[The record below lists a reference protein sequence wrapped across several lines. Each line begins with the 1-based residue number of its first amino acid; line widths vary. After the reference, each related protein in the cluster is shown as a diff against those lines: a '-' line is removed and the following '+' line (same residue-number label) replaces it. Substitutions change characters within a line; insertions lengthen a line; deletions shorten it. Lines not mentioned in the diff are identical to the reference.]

1 MTTVLV
7 VDDSAIDRRLV
18 GGLLSKASD
27 WKIEYAADGAEALER
42 AKRALPD
49 LIITDLHM
57 PRMDGLELVR
67 AMRVHHPEVPVI
79 LMTAYGSEAF
89 AVEALQ
95 QGAASYVPKSQLA
108 DKLSDTVREILARA
122 KASRSYEALL
132 SRLNRSEFTFFVEL
146 GNDASLIDPLV
157 DLVQQTV
164 ARARL
169 CDSSGQLRIGV
180 ALREALLNAL
190 LHGNLEISLERMD
203 DAREQLMSQRELSI
217 PIDRPVDEALLAR
230 RIFVNVRISTEEA
243 RFVIRDEG
251 PGFDVSSVPT
261 SWEPGGLEK
270 KGSRSL
276 SLMRAFMDEV
286 VYNEAGNE
294 VTLVKRK
301 EEEKTAEAPRG
312 IDV

>member
-1 MTTVLV
+1 MTMVLV

-18 GGLLSKASD
+18 GGLLGKASD
-27 WKIEYAADGAEALER
+27 WRIEYAADGAEALDHVG
-42 AKRALPD
+42 KSLPD
-49 LIITDLHM
+49 LIVTDLHM

-67 AMRVHHPEVPVI
+67 AMRDRHPEVPVI

-89 AVEALQ
+89 AVEALE

-108 DKLSDTVREILARA
+108 DKLCETVREILARA
-122 KASRSYEALL
+122 SAHKSYEELL
-132 SRLNRSEFTFFVEL
+132 SRLDRSEFTFFVEL
-146 GNDASLIDPLV
+146 GNDASLIDPMV

-169 CDSSGQLRIGV
+169 CDSGGQLRIGV

-190 LHGNLEISLERMD
+190 LHGNLEIPVEHMD
-203 DAREQLMSQRELSI
+203 DAREQLLRQRDL
-217 PIDRPVDEALLAR
+217 PIRSEKPEQQAFRDR

-251 PGFDVSSVPT
+251 PGFDVSTVPS
-261 SWEPGGLEK
+261 SWEPGGLEQQ
-270 KGSRSL
+270 GSRSL
-276 SLMRAFMDEV
+276 SLIRAFMDDV
-286 VYNEAGNE
+286 AYNEAGNE
-294 VTLVKRK
+294 VTLIKRK
-301 EEEKTAEAPRG
+301 AVHVEPTQG

>member
-1 MTTVLV
+1 MTMVLV

-18 GGLLSKASD
+18 GGLLSKGSD
-27 WKIEYAADGAEALER
+27 WQIEYAADGAEALEH
-42 AKRALPD
+42 AQKSLPD
-49 LIITDLHM
+49 LIVTDLHM

-67 AMRVHHPEVPVI
+67 AMRERHAGVPVI

-89 AVEALQ
+89 AVEALE

-108 DKLSDTVREILARA
+108 DKLCETVREILARA
-122 KASRSYEALL
+122 SAHRDYEKLL
-132 SRLNRSEFTFFVEL
+132 SCLNRSEFTFFVEL
-146 GNDASLIDPLV
+146 GNDASLIDPMV

-169 CDSSGQLRIGV
+169 CDSGGQLRIGV

-190 LHGNLEISLERMD
+190 LHGNLEIPLDHMD
-203 DAREQLMSQRELSI
+203 DAREQLLRQRDL
-217 PIDRPVDEALLAR
+217 PIRPDKPDQRAFLDR

-243 RFVIRDEG
+243 RFMIRDEG
-251 PGFDVSSVPT
+251 PGFDVSAVPS
-261 SWEPGGLEK
+261 SWEPGGLEQQ
-270 KGSRSL
+270 GSRSL
-276 SLMRAFMDEV
+276 SLIRAFMDEV
-286 VYNEAGNE
+286 IYNEAGNE

-301 EEEKTAEAPRG
+301 EEKTKEPPEG

>member
-42 AKRALPD
+42 TKGSLPD
-49 LIITDLHM
+49 LIVTDLHM

-108 DKLSDTVREILARA
+108 DKLNDTVREILARA
-122 KASRSYEALL
+122 RASRSYEALL

-190 LHGNLEISLERMD
+190 LHGNLEISLEYMD
-203 DAREQLMSQRELSI
+203 EAREQLVRQRELSI
-217 PIDRPVDEALLAR
+217 PIDRSGQEVFLDR

-251 PGFDVSSVPT
+251 PGFDVSSVPS

-286 VYNEAGNE
+286 VYNESGNE
-294 VTLVKRK
+294 VTLIKRR
-301 EEEKTAEAPRG
+301 EKTAEAPLG

>member
-1 MTTVLV
+1 MTMVLV

-18 GGLLSKASD
+18 GGLLGKASD
-27 WKIEYAADGAEALER
+27 WEIEYAADGAEALESVR
-42 AKRALPD
+42 QSIPD
-49 LIITDLHM
+49 LIVTDLHM

-67 AMRVHHPEVPVI
+67 AMRKHHPEVPVI

-89 AVEALQ
+89 AVEALE

-108 DKLSDTVREILARA
+108 DKLCGTVRDILARA
-122 KASRSYEALL
+122 SAHRSYEELL

-190 LHGNLEISLERMD
+190 LHGNLEISLDHMD
-203 DAREQLMSQRELSI
+203 DAREQLLRQRDL
-217 PIDRPVDEALLAR
+217 PIRADKPDQRAFADR

-251 PGFDVSSVPT
+251 PGFDVSSVPS
-261 SWEPGGLEK
+261 SWEPGGLEQQ
-270 KGSRSL
+270 GSRSL
-276 SLMRAFMDEV
+276 SLIRALMDEV
-286 VYNEAGNE
+286 IYNEAGNE
-294 VTLVKRK
+294 VTLIKRK
-301 EEEKTAEAPRG
+301 DVTNPPTQS

>member
-18 GGLLSKASD
+18 GGLLSKTSD
-27 WKIEYAADGAEALER
+27 WAIEYAADGAEALATVRESI
-42 AKRALPD
+42 PD
-49 LIITDLHM
+49 LVVTDLHM

-67 AMRVHHPEVPVI
+67 AMRTHHPEVPVI

-89 AVEALQ
+89 AVEALE

-108 DKLSDTVREILARA
+108 DKLCGTVREILARA
-122 KASRSYEALL
+122 SAHRSYEELL

-146 GNDASLIDPLV
+146 GNDASLIDPLA

-190 LHGNLEISLERMD
+190 LHGNLEIPLEHMD
-203 DAREQLMSQRELSI
+203 DARAQLLRQRDLPIVADKPEQT
-217 PIDRPVDEALLAR
+217 ALADR

-251 PGFDVSSVPT
+251 PGFDISAVPS
-261 SWEPGGLEK
+261 SWEPGGLEQQ
-270 KGSRSL
+270 GSRSL
-276 SLMRAFMDEV
+276 SLIRALMDEV

-294 VTLVKRK
+294 VTLIKRK
-301 EEEKTAEAPRG
+301 DVSKPPTQS

>member
-1 MTTVLV
+1 MTMVLV

-18 GGLLSKASD
+18 GGLLGKASD
-27 WKIEYAADGAEALER
+27 WQIEYAADGAEALDHVE
-42 AKRALPD
+42 KSLPD
-49 LIITDLHM
+49 LIVTDLHM

-67 AMRVHHPEVPVI
+67 AIRDRHPAVPVI

-89 AVEALQ
+89 AVEALE

-108 DKLSDTVREILARA
+108 DKLCETVREILARA
-122 KASRSYEALL
+122 SAHRSYEELL
-132 SRLNRSEFTFFVEL
+132 SRLDRSEFTFFVEL
-146 GNDASLIDPLV
+146 GNDASLIDPMV

-169 CDSSGQLRIGV
+169 CDSGGQLRIGV

-190 LHGNLEISLERMD
+190 LHGNLEIPVEHMD
-203 DAREQLMSQRELSI
+203 DAREQLLRQRDL
-217 PIDRPVDEALLAR
+217 PIRSDKPGQKAFRDR

-251 PGFDVSSVPT
+251 PGFDVSTVPS
-261 SWEPGGLEK
+261 SWEPGGLEQQ
-270 KGSRSL
+270 GSRSL
-276 SLMRAFMDEV
+276 SLIRAFMDDV
-286 VYNEAGNE
+286 AYNEAGNE

-301 EEEKTAEAPRG
+301 EEHVEPPQG

>member
-18 GGLLSKASD
+18 GGLLRKASD
-27 WKIEYAADGAEALER
+27 WEIEYAADGAEALEGSE
-42 AKRALPD
+42 KSLPD
-49 LIITDLHM
+49 LIVTDLHM

-67 AMRVHHPEVPVI
+67 AMRERHPEVPVI

-89 AVEALQ
+89 AVEALE

-108 DKLSDTVREILARA
+108 DKLCETVREILARA
-122 KASRSYEALL
+122 SAHRSYEELL

-146 GNDASLIDPLV
+146 GNDASLIDPMV

-169 CDSSGQLRIGV
+169 SDSSGQLRIGV

-190 LHGNLEISLERMD
+190 LHGNLEIPLEHMD
-203 DAREQLMSQRELSI
+203 DAREHLLRQRDL
-217 PIDRPVDEALLAR
+217 PIRSEKPARKAFDDR

-251 PGFDVSSVPT
+251 PGFDVSAVPS
-261 SWEPGGLEK
+261 SWEPGGLEQQ
-270 KGSRSL
+270 GSRSL
-276 SLMRAFMDEV
+276 SLIRAFMDEV
-286 VYNEAGNE
+286 IYNEAGNE
-294 VTLVKRK
+294 VTLVKRRD
-301 EEEKTAEAPRG
+301 EAEAPPQG

>member
-1 MTTVLV
+1 MVLV

-18 GGLLSKASD
+18 GGLLGKGSD
-27 WKIEYAADGAEALER
+27 WQIQYAADGAEALEHVE
-42 AKRALPD
+42 KLLPD
-49 LIITDLHM
+49 LIVTDLHM

-67 AMRVHHPEVPVI
+67 AMREHHAQVPVI

-89 AVEALQ
+89 AVEALE

-108 DKLSDTVREILARA
+108 DKLCETVREILARA
-122 KASRSYEALL
+122 SAHQSYEKLL

-146 GNDASLIDPLV
+146 GNDASLIDPMV

-190 LHGNLEISLERMD
+190 LHGNLEISLEHMD
-203 DAREQLMSQRELSI
+203 DAREQLLRQSDVPMR
-217 PIDRPVDEALLAR
+217 PDRPNHRAFDDR
-230 RIFVNVRISTEEA
+230 RIFVNVRISTDEA

-251 PGFDVSSVPT
+251 RGFDVSAVPS
-261 SWEPGGLEK
+261 SWEPGGLEQQ
-270 KGSRSL
+270 GSRSL
-276 SLMRAFMDEV
+276 SLIRAFMDEV
-286 VYNEAGNE
+286 IYNEAGNE
-294 VTLVKRK
+294 VTLIKRR
-301 EEEKTAEAPRG
+301 EKTEEPPEG

>member
-1 MTTVLV
+1 MTMVLV

-18 GGLLSKASD
+18 GGLLGKASD
-27 WKIEYAADGAEALER
+27 WEIEYAADGAEALESVR
-42 AKRALPD
+42 QSIPD
-49 LIITDLHM
+49 LIVTDLHM

-67 AMRVHHPEVPVI
+67 AMRKHHPEVPVI

-89 AVEALQ
+89 AVEALE

-108 DKLSDTVREILARA
+108 DKLCGTVRDILARA
-122 KASRSYEALL
+122 SAHRSYEELL

-190 LHGNLEISLERMD
+190 LHGNLEISLDHMD
-203 DAREQLMSQRELSI
+203 DARQQLLRQRDL
-217 PIDRPVDEALLAR
+217 PIRADKPDQRAFADR

-251 PGFDVSSVPT
+251 PGFDVSSVPS
-261 SWEPGGLEK
+261 SWEPGGLEQQ
-270 KGSRSL
+270 GSRSL
-276 SLMRAFMDEV
+276 SLIRALMDEV
-286 VYNEAGNE
+286 IYNEAGNE
-294 VTLVKRK
+294 VTLIKRK
-301 EEEKTAEAPRG
+301 DVTNPPTQS

>member
-27 WKIEYAADGAEALER
+27 WQIEYAADGAEAMTRTEQS
-42 AKRALPD
+42 LPD

-67 AMRVHHPEVPVI
+67 AMRDRHPEVPVI

-89 AVEALQ
+89 AVEALE

-108 DKLSDTVREILARA
+108 DKLCETVREILSRA
-122 KASRSYEALL
+122 SAHRSYEELL
-132 SRLNRSEFTFFVEL
+132 SRLDRSEFTFFVEL
-146 GNDASLIDPLV
+146 GNDASLIDPMV

-169 CDSSGQLRIGV
+169 CDSGGQLRFGV

-190 LHGNLEISLERMD
+190 LHGNLEIGLEHMD
-203 DAREQLMSQRELSI
+203 DAREQLLRQRDL
-217 PIDRPVDEALLAR
+217 PIRPDGPEQRAFRDR

-243 RFVIRDEG
+243 RIVIRDEG
-251 PGFDVSSVPT
+251 PGFDVSSVPS
-261 SWEPGGLEK
+261 SWEPGGLEQQ
-270 KGSRSL
+270 GSRSL
-276 SLMRAFMDEV
+276 SLIRAFMDDV

-294 VTLVKRK
+294 VTLIKRK
-301 EEEKTAEAPRG
+301 EETVEVPRG

>member
-18 GGLLSKASD
+18 GGLLRKASD
-27 WKIEYAADGAEALER
+27 WEIEYAADGAEALEESE
-42 AKRALPD
+42 KTLPD
-49 LIITDLHM
+49 LIVTDLHM

-67 AMRVHHPEVPVI
+67 AMRERHPEVPVI

-89 AVEALQ
+89 AVEALE

-108 DKLSDTVREILARA
+108 DKLCETVREILARA
-122 KASRSYEALL
+122 SAHRSYEELL

-146 GNDASLIDPLV
+146 GNDASLIDPMV

-169 CDSSGQLRIGV
+169 SDSSGQLRIGV

-190 LHGNLEISLERMD
+190 LHGNLEIPLEHMD
-203 DAREQLMSQRELSI
+203 DAREHLLRQRDL
-217 PIDRPVDEALLAR
+217 PIRSEKPAQKALDDR
-230 RIFVNVRISTEEA
+230 RIFVNVRISTDEA

-251 PGFDVSSVPT
+251 PGFDVSAVPS
-261 SWEPGGLEK
+261 SWEPGGLEQQ
-270 KGSRSL
+270 GSRSL
-276 SLMRAFMDEV
+276 SLIRAFMDEV
-286 VYNEAGNE
+286 IYNEAGNE

-301 EEEKTAEAPRG
+301 DQAEAPPQG

>member
-18 GGLLSKASD
+18 GGLLGKASD
-27 WKIEYAADGAEALER
+27 WEIEYAADGAEALESVDQSI
-42 AKRALPD
+42 PD
-49 LIITDLHM
+49 LVVTDLHM

-67 AMRVHHPEVPVI
+67 AMRKQHPEVPVI

-89 AVEALQ
+89 AVEALE

-108 DKLSDTVREILARA
+108 DKLCETVREILARA
-122 KASRSYEALL
+122 RAHRSYEDLL

-146 GNDASLIDPLV
+146 GNDASLIDPMV

-190 LHGNLEISLERMD
+190 LHGNLEISLEHMD
-203 DAREQLMSQRELSI
+203 DAREQLLRQRDL
-217 PIDRPVDEALLAR
+217 PIRTDMPDQNAFADR

-251 PGFDVSSVPT
+251 PGFDVSAVPS
-261 SWEPGGLEK
+261 SWEPGGLEQQ
-270 KGSRSL
+270 GSRSL
-276 SLMRAFMDEV
+276 SLIRALMDEV
-286 VYNEAGNE
+286 IYNEAGNE
-294 VTLVKRK
+294 VTLIKRK
-301 EEEKTAEAPRG
+301 DVSKPPTQS

>member
-18 GGLLSKASD
+18 GGLLGKASD
-27 WKIEYAADGAEALER
+27 WQIEYAADGAEALEH
-42 AKRALPD
+42 ATKSLPD
-49 LIITDLHM
+49 LIVTDLHM
-57 PRMDGLELVR
+57 PQMDGLELVR
-67 AMRVHHPEVPVI
+67 AMRERHPEVPVI

-89 AVEALQ
+89 AVEALE

-108 DKLSDTVREILARA
+108 DKLCDTVREILARA
-122 KASRSYEALL
+122 SAHRSYEELL

-146 GNDASLIDPLV
+146 GNDASLIDPMV

-180 ALREALLNAL
+180 ALRETLLNAL
-190 LHGNLEISLERMD
+190 LHGNLEIPIEHMD
-203 DAREQLMSQRELSI
+203 NAREQLLRQRDLPI
-217 PIDRPVDEALLAR
+217 PSDLPDQQAFRDR
-230 RIFVNVRISTEEA
+230 RIFVNVRISTDEA

-251 PGFDVSSVPT
+251 PGFDVSAVPS
-261 SWEPGGLEK
+261 SWEPGGLEQQ
-270 KGSRSL
+270 GSRSL
-276 SLMRAFMDEV
+276 SLIRAFMDDV
-286 VYNEAGNE
+286 IYSEAGNE

-301 EEEKTAEAPRG
+301 EVDVEPPQG

>member
-18 GGLLSKASD
+18 GGLLRKASD
-27 WKIEYAADGAEALER
+27 WEIEYAADGAEALEESENS
-42 AKRALPD
+42 LPD
-49 LIITDLHM
+49 LIVTDLHM

-67 AMRVHHPEVPVI
+67 AMRERHPEVPVI

-89 AVEALQ
+89 AVEALE

-108 DKLSDTVREILARA
+108 DKLCETVREILARA
-122 KASRSYEALL
+122 SAHRSYEELL

-146 GNDASLIDPLV
+146 GNDASLIDPMV

-169 CDSSGQLRIGV
+169 SDSSGQLRIGV

-190 LHGNLEISLERMD
+190 LHGNLEIPLEHMD
-203 DAREQLMSQRELSI
+203 DAREHLLRQRDL
-217 PIDRPVDEALLAR
+217 PIRSEKSAQKALDDR

-251 PGFDVSSVPT
+251 PGFDVSAVPS
-261 SWEPGGLEK
+261 SWEPGGLEQQ
-270 KGSRSL
+270 GSRSL
-276 SLMRAFMDEV
+276 SLIRAFMDEV
-286 VYNEAGNE
+286 IYNEAGNE
-294 VTLVKRK
+294 VTLVKRRDQ
-301 EEEKTAEAPRG
+301 AEAPPQG

>member
-1 MTTVLV
+1 MTMVLV

-27 WKIEYAADGAEALER
+27 WQIEYASDGSEALEHTE
-42 AKRALPD
+42 KSLPD
-49 LIITDLHM
+49 LVVTDLHM

-67 AMRVHHPEVPVI
+67 AMRDRHPEVPVI

-89 AVEALQ
+89 AVEALE

-108 DKLSDTVREILARA
+108 DKLCETVREILARA
-122 KASRSYEALL
+122 SAHRSYEELL

-146 GNDASLIDPLV
+146 GNDASLIDPMV

-190 LHGNLEISLERMD
+190 LHGNLEISLEHMD
-203 DAREQLMSQRELSI
+203 NAREQLLRQRDL
-217 PIDRPVDEALLAR
+217 PIRPDQPDQRAFRDR
-230 RIFVNVRISTEEA
+230 RIFVNVRVSTEEA

-251 PGFDVSSVPT
+251 PGFDVSAIPS
-261 SWEPGGLEK
+261 SWEPGGLEQQ
-270 KGSRSL
+270 GSRSL
-276 SLMRAFMDEV
+276 SLIRALMDDV

-294 VTLVKRK
+294 VTLIKRK
-301 EEEKTAEAPRG
+301 EEIGETPQG

>member
-27 WKIEYAADGAEALER
+27 WQIEYASDGAEALEH
-42 AKRALPD
+42 AEESPPD
-49 LIITDLHM
+49 LIVTDLHM

-67 AMRVHHPEVPVI
+67 AMRERHSEVPVI

-89 AVEALQ
+89 AVEALE

-108 DKLSDTVREILARA
+108 DKLCETVREILARA
-122 KASRSYEALL
+122 SAHRSYEELL

-146 GNDASLIDPLV
+146 GNDASRIDPMV
-157 DLVQQTV
+157 DLVQQSV

-169 CDSSGQLRIGV
+169 CDPSGQLRIGV

-190 LHGNLEISLERMD
+190 LHGNLEIPLEHMD
-203 DAREQLMSQRELSI
+203 DAREQLLSQRDL
-217 PIDRPVDEALLAR
+217 PLRPGKPDQPSFRER
-230 RIFVNVRISTEEA
+230 RIFVNVRISTDEA

-251 PGFDVSSVPT
+251 KGFDVSAVPS
-261 SWEPGGLEK
+261 SWEPGGLEQQ
-270 KGSRSL
+270 GARSL
-276 SLMRAFMDEV
+276 SLIRAFMDDV

-294 VTLVKRK
+294 VTLIKRK
-301 EEEKTAEAPRG
+301 EEDVEPPQG

>member
-18 GGLLSKASD
+18 GGLLAKTSD
-27 WKIEYAADGAEALER
+27 WQIEYAADGAEALEH
-42 AKRALPD
+42 AGKSLPD
-49 LIITDLHM
+49 LIVTDLHM

-67 AMRVHHPEVPVI
+67 AMRERHPEVPVI

-89 AVEALQ
+89 AVEALE

-108 DKLSDTVREILARA
+108 DKLCETVREILARA
-122 KASRSYEALL
+122 SAHRSYEELL

-146 GNDASLIDPLV
+146 GNDASLIDPMV

-190 LHGNLEISLERMD
+190 LHGNLEIPVEHMD
-203 DAREQLMSQRELSI
+203 NAREQLLRQRDL
-217 PIDRPVDEALLAR
+217 PIRSDMPDQQTFLDR

-251 PGFDVSSVPT
+251 PGFDVSAVPS
-261 SWEPGGLEK
+261 SWEPGGLEQQ
-270 KGSRSL
+270 GSRSL
-276 SLMRAFMDEV
+276 SLIRAFMDDV

-294 VTLVKRK
+294 VTLIKRK
-301 EEEKTAEAPRG
+301 EVDVETPVG